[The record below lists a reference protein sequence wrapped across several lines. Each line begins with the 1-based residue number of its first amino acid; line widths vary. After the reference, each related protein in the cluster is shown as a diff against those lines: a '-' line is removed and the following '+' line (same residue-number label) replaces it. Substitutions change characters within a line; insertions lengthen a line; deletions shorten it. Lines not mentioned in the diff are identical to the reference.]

1 MEQHP
6 QKQDSTS
13 LILMIAGG
21 AILAL
26 AVFALLS
33 NLGSTVTKNSV
44 DDQAK
49 KEYQQKAMAEV
60 LKPVGTVAAVDK
72 SLAPVERSGEQV
84 YNAVCGACHA
94 NGLLDSPKTGSDA
107 DWIARAAAGLEALVT
122 SAING
127 KGAMPARGGNPSIT
141 DKEIRSAIL
150 FMTADTSID
159 WDAPAGGDTAT
170 QEADAPAAVAETA
183 SETTATA
190 EAKTEEAP
198 VVATVNSVSGIN
210 TYAANCYVCHDTGA
224 AGSPKLGDKAGW
236 SERLAKGQDALYDS
250 AINGVNAMPAR
261 GGNPSLSDEAIQAAV
276 DYMVSTVK

>member
-6 QKQDSTS
+6 QKKDSTS

-21 AILAL
+21 TVLAL

-33 NLGSTVTKNSV
+33 NLGSTVAKNSV

-49 KEYQQKAMAEV
+49 AEYQQKAMTKV
-60 LKPVGTVAAVDK
+60 LQPVGTVASVDK
-72 SLAPVERSGEQV
+72 SLAPVERSGEEV

-94 NGLLDSPKTGSDA
+94 TALLDSPKTGSEA
-107 DWIARAAAGLEALVT
+107 DWTPRAAAGLDALVT

-127 KGAMPARGGNPSIT
+127 KGSMPARGGDPSIT

-150 FMTADTSID
+150 FMTTGTNIN
-159 WDAPAGGDTAT
+159 WDAPAG
-170 QEADAPAAVAETA
+170 DAPAASDSAEEA
-183 SETTATA
+183 APAT
-190 EAKTEEAP
+190 EAKADEAP
-198 VVATVNSVSGIN
+198 AVPAVNSVNGIN

-224 AGSPKLGDKAGW
+224 AGSPKLGDAAVW
-236 SERLAKGQDALYDS
+236 TDRLAKGQDALYDS

-261 GGNPSLSDEAIQAAV
+261 GGNPSLSDDTIKAAV
-276 DYMVSTVK
+276 DYMISTVK

>member
-21 AILAL
+21 AVLAL

-33 NLGSTVTKNSV
+33 NLGSTVAKNSV

-49 KEYQQKAMAEV
+49 KDYQQKAMSKV
-60 LKPVGTVAAVDK
+60 LQPVGTVASIDK

-94 NGLLDSPKTGSDA
+94 TGLLDSPKTGSDA
-107 DWIARAAAGLEALVT
+107 DWTPRAAIGLDALVT

-127 KGAMPARGGNPSIT
+127 KGAMPARGGNPAIT

-159 WDAPAGGDTAT
+159 WDAPSGGDAAA
-170 QEADAPAAVAETA
+170 QEADAPAAVAESDA
-183 SETTATA
+183 KAPTTT
-190 EAKTEEAP
+190 EAKAE
-198 VVATVNSVSGIN
+198 VAAVPMVNNVEGIN
-210 TYAANCYVCHDTGA
+210 TYATNCYVCHDTGA
-224 AGSPKLGDKAGW
+224 AGSPKLGDKAAW
-236 SERLAKGQDALYDS
+236 PERLAKGENALYDS

-261 GGNPSLSDEAIQAAV
+261 GGNPALSDEAIKAAV

>member
-21 AILAL
+21 AVLAL

-33 NLGSTVTKNSV
+33 NLGSTVSKNSV

-49 KEYQQKAMAEV
+49 KEYQQKAMAQV
-60 LKPVGTVAAVDK
+60 LQPVGTVASIDK

-94 NGLLDSPKTGSDA
+94 TGLLDSPKTGSDA
-107 DWIARAAAGLEALVT
+107 DWTPRAAIGLDALVT

-127 KGAMPARGGNPSIT
+127 KGAMPARGGNPSTT
-141 DKEIRSAIL
+141 DEEIRSAIL
-150 FMTADTSID
+150 FMTTGTSID
-159 WDAPAGGDTAT
+159 WDAPSGGDAAA
-170 QEADAPAAVAETA
+170 QEADAPAAVAE
-183 SETTATA
+183 SDA
-190 EAKTEEAP
+190 EAPTTTEAKAE
-198 VVATVNSVSGIN
+198 VAAVPMVNNVEGIN
-210 TYAANCYVCHDTGA
+210 TYATNCYVCHDTGA
-224 AGSPKLGDKAGW
+224 AGSPKLGDKTAW
-236 SERLAKGQDALYDS
+236 SERLAKGDAALYDS

-261 GGNPSLSDEAIQAAV
+261 GGNSTLSDEAIQAAV